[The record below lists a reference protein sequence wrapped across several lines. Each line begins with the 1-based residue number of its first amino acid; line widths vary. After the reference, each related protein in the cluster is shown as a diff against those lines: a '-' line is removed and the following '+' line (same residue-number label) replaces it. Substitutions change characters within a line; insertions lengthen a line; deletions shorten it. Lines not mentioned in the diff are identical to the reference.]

1 MYSRGIKTDR
11 RKERLVGI
19 LDKAEIINLKRRGE
33 STRKVARITGLNRE
47 TVAKYWKE
55 YQELEREMVS
65 RGADIHEIQEVLCS
79 KPKYKGVTREK
90 RVYTPE
96 IEKQLREIVE
106 SEYRKSRVLGATH
119 KQHLTNI
126 QIHEKLL
133 SAGYQISIAT
143 VNIEL
148 AKIRRR
154 VKEAYIRQE
163 YDLGQR
169 LEYDFGE
176 VRLDCGEGM
185 KTYHMAV
192 FCSPGS
198 NLRWLYLY
206 TNQKKEVFF
215 DSHVRFFEMMGG
227 AYWEIV
233 YDNMKNVVKKFV
245 GRTEKELNPDLIK
258 MSLYYG
264 FKINVTNC
272 FKGNEKGSVE
282 KSIDYLRNQFFAD
295 TYRFSSLEA
304 AHEYVESKLKK
315 MNEDCPVEDEKASL
329 MPYKPPLEL
338 AVISENTVS
347 TYSFVSVDTVFYSVP
362 EELVGRSVIVKKY
375 HDEIRVF
382 FENLEVCRHKRGFGN
397 GTCKVNIYHYLNTLK
412 KKPGAVAN
420 SAALRQIP
428 KLKAIFDTHYSSK
441 PRRFVEIFIENRHLP
456 LDEIIAL
463 FEGLTFVTQ
472 KVTALDIVK
481 PITPVAAATRASLTG
496 YSQLVIG
503 GGDRD

>member
-1 MYSRGIKTDR
+1 MVEIM
-11 RKERLVGI
+11 
-19 LDKAEIINLKRRGE
+19 DKVEIITLKRRGKSNRE
-33 STRKVARITGLNRE
+33 VSRITGLNRK
-47 TVAKYWKE
+47 TVSRYWEE
-55 YQELEREMVS
+55 YQRLEEELRKS
-65 RGADIHEIQEVLCS
+65 GADTHEIQEAMCK
-79 KPKYKGVTREK
+79 KPKYKGGERGK
-90 RVYTPE
+90 PVYTAE
-96 IEKQLREIVE
+96 IEKLLREIVE
-106 SEYRKSRVLGATH
+106 REHRKTRELGATH

-126 QIHEKLL
+126 QIREKLL
-133 SAGYQISIAT
+133 EAGHKISIAT
-143 VNIEL
+143 VNVGL

-169 LEYDFGE
+169 VEYDFGE

-185 KTYHMAV
+185 RTYHMAV

-227 AYWEIV
+227 VYWEVV
-233 YDNMKNVVKKFV
+233 YDNMKNVVKKFI

-272 FKGNEKGSVE
+272 FRGNEKGSVE

-315 MNEDCPVEDEKASL
+315 MNEGCPVEEEKAAL

-347 TYSFVSVDTVFYSVP
+347 SYSFVSVDTVFYSVP
-362 EELVGRSVIVKKY
+362 EELVGRSVTVKKY

-382 FENLEVCRHKRGFGN
+382 FENREVCRHKRGFGN

-412 KKPGAVAN
+412 KKPGTVSN

-428 KLKAIFDTHYSSK
+428 RLKAIFDTHYVSK

-463 FEGLTFVTQ
+463 FEGLTFVTR

-481 PITPVAAATRASLTG
+481 PVTPVAAATTAALTG
-496 YSQLVIG
+496 YSQLVMG
-503 GGDRD
+503 GSDRE

>member
-1 MYSRGIKTDR
+1 
-11 RKERLVGI
+11 
-19 LDKAEIINLKRRGE
+19 LDKTEIINLKRRGASNRE
-33 STRKVARITGLNRE
+33 VSRITGIDRK
-47 TVAKYWKE
+47 T
-55 YQELEREMVS
+55 VS
-65 RGADIHEIQEVLCS
+65 RYWRESQRLEALLKAEGADIHEIQEAMCE
-79 KPKYKGVTREK
+79 KPKYKERQGKK
-90 RVYTPE
+90 RVYTAE
-96 IEKQLREIVE
+96 IEEKLRGIVE
-106 SEYRKSRVLGATH
+106 AESQKKRILGATH

-126 QIHEKLL
+126 QIHEKLKE
-133 SAGYQISIAT
+133 SGHQISIAT

-148 AKIRRR
+148 AKIRKKVR
-154 VKEAYIRQE
+154 EAHIRQE

-169 LEYDFGE
+169 VEYDFGE
-176 VRLDCGEGM
+176 VRLDCGNGV

-192 FCSPGS
+192 FCAPAS

-206 TNQKKEVFF
+206 TNQKKEVFL

-227 AYWEIV
+227 AYWEVV
-233 YDNMKNVVKKFV
+233 YDNIKNVVKKFI

-272 FKGNEKGSVE
+272 FRGNEKGSVE
-282 KSIDYLRNQFFAD
+282 KSIDYLRNRFFAD

-304 AHEYVESKLKK
+304 AHEYVDSKLKK
-315 MNEDCPVEDEKASL
+315 MNEGCPIEEEKAML

-338 AVISENTVS
+338 AAISDNTVN

-362 EELVGRSVIVKKY
+362 EELVGKSVIVKKY

-382 FENLEVCRHKRGFGN
+382 HENREVCRHKRAFGN

-412 KKPGAVAN
+412 KKPGALKN

-428 KLKAIFDTHYSSK
+428 KLKAIFDAHYADK
-441 PRRFVEIFIENRHLP
+441 PRRFVEIFIENKHLP

-472 KVTALDIVK
+472 KIPALSIVR
-481 PITPVAAATRASLTG
+481 PITPVADATAASLSG
-496 YSQLVIG
+496 YSQLVMG
-503 GGDRD
+503 GGDHE